1 MYTQSKKELIVI
13 KKKSAEKD
21 KSTWKKAKTAVN
33 VVTVIALVICA
44 LFLNVMGGIGLCLNN
59 YENAG
64 IALFIST
71 FFLTLAVIFMG
82 KGRMVMPSVFN
93 IIGSAG
99 YIYAINILAAIPN
112 EMIPKQYTE
121 PLIWR
126 IYPVISVTV
135 LVLAAVIMN
144 YFSPQQEAKREAR
157 KKAKYE
163 AELRP
168 LEDDEKIL

>member
-1 MYTQSKKELIVI
+1 MVII
-13 KKKSAEKD
+13 KKSSAEKD

-44 LFLNVMGGIGLCLNN
+44 LFLNIMGGIGLYMNK

-64 IALFIST
+64 IALFVST
-71 FFLTLAVIFMG
+71 FFLTIAVIFMG
-82 KGRMVMPSVFN
+82 KGRMIIPFLFN

-99 YIYAINILAAIPN
+99 YIYAINVLAAIPN
-112 EMIPKQYTE
+112 ERIPKQYTE
-121 PLIWR
+121 PLIGR

-135 LVLAAVIMN
+135 LVFAAVIMN

-157 KKAKYE
+157 KKAKYS

-168 LEDDEKIL
+168 LKEDEKIL